1 MEAIIFA
8 LVSYIGWGVGDIFNV
23 FVARKLGAY
32 STSFLFT
39 LGMLLISI
47 FYGPFVLADLKN
59 LTTEILLLNL
69 SLGLLLAIAALCFN
83 KGIQI
88 GNPSLVGTIAS
99 SFAALVVVFSI
110 IFLGERVNGNQLFA
124 IVIIF
129 TGIILASLNFAA
141 LKREKNLIN
150 KGVLFAL
157 AAMLLWGLYFTFIK
171 IPIREIG
178 WFWPSVIS
186 SFSTLVLLSLVRLR
200 GVRLVK
206 PKENKTLIYLILT
219 IITVKSAELSFN
231 YALSKGLTVVVA
243 PIAGSYATLF
253 VVLAF
258 FIFKDPITRQQILGI
273 ITTLI
278 GIVLLSIFSV

>member
-1 MEAIIFA
+1 MF
-8 LVSYIGWGVGDIFNV
+8 
-23 FVARKLGAY
+23 
-32 STSFLFT
+32 
-39 LGMLLISI
+39 LISI

-59 LTTEILLLNL
+59 LTTEIFLLNL

-83 KGIQI
+83 KGMQI

-110 IFLGERVNGNQLFA
+110 IFLGERVSGNQLFA

-129 TGIILASLNFAA
+129 VGIILASLNFTA
-141 LKREKNLIN
+141 LKSEKNLIN

-186 SFSTLVLLSLVRLR
+186 SFSTLVFLSLVRFR
-200 GVRLVK
+200 GVKLVK
-206 PKENKTLIYLILT
+206 PKENKTLVYLILT

-253 VVLAF
+253 VILAF
-258 FIFKDPITRQQILGI
+258 LVFKDPITRQQIAGI

-278 GIVLLSIFSV
+278 GIVLLSVFSV